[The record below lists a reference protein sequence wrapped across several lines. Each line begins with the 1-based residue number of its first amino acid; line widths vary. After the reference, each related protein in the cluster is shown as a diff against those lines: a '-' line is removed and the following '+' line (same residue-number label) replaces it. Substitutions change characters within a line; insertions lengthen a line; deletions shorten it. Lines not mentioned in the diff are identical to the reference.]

1 MSLFSL
7 LVQSHAM
14 SLTDH
19 SQNFIPDL
27 LELSQDAHSEQ

>member
-7 LVQSHAM
+7 PVQSHIM
-14 SLTDH
+14 PLTDH

-27 LELSQDAHSEQ
+27 LKFSQEAHNEQ